1 MMRSQPGIDNLHNAI
16 KMSQDLNFPR
26 QGAVYLSRALKQS
39 DDTKPRPVVVI
50 STDIRNRFS
59 STILVIPF
67 SSDIQNSAANPA
79 RVFVPAGEGG
89 LTRDSYAMC
98 DLITTIAK
106 RYLEQDSY
114 GQLSPKYIQRLQQGI
129 QIAIGDS

>member
-1 MMRSQPGIDNLHNAI
+1 
-16 KMSQDLNFPR
+16 MSQDVDFPR

-50 STDIRNRFS
+50 SINTRNQLG
-59 STILVIPF
+59 STVLVIPF
-67 SSDIQNSAANPA
+67 SSDTKSSESNPA

-98 DLITTIAK
+98 DLVTTISK
-106 RYLEQDSY
+106 RYLEQNAY
-114 GQLSPKYIQRLQQGI
+114 GQLSPEYVQRLQQGI
-129 QIAIGDS
+129 QIAIGGS